1 MIEKIA
7 DQWRYWGG
15 KSRKSTRRGQRELSW
30 VCECTVLGGRGLSYM
45 DVDVTI
51 KINKQ

>member
-15 KSRKSTRRGQRELSW
+15 KSRKSKLGEARGNFLGY
-30 VCECTVLGGRGLSYM
+30 VNVLYLVVGA
-45 DVDVTI
+45 
-51 KINKQ
+51 